1 MGIRKNSIK
10 IKTALISLSD
20 KSSLRPLLNLLKKYK
35 IKIISSGG
43 TYKKIKSMGF
53 KCLEV
58 SKFTNSKEL
67 LDGRVK
73 TLHPKIHSGILN
85 VRQNKKHQEEMKINN
100 YENIDLVIINF
111 YPFERVLLS
120 NSDHKNIIENIDIG
134 GPTMVR
140 SAAKNYNDVVILS
153 NTKQYED
160 LTIELD
166 RNRGSTNLKFRE
178 KLAEEAFMET
188 AYYESK
194 IFNYFNQKSK
204 NLFPI
209 KNIFSGKLVEKTRY
223 GENPHQKAAIY
234 SKNNKQEIIQ
244 INGKQLSYNNYNDIY
259 SALSISKTLPKN
271 KGVAIIKH
279 ANPCGVS
286 INPNKIKSFKE
297 ALESDPISAYGGVVS
312 CNFKLNISLAKE
324 INKIFFEVIVANG
337 FDKKSVK
344 LLKKKKN
351 LRLIDSS
358 KVEKNFKFNFINKFN
373 SILVQNPDNQHFSKN
388 DFKIVSKL
396 KPTNKT
402 LNKLIF
408 AFNICR
414 SVKSNAIVITKDYRT
429 IGIGSGQPSRLDSCK
444 IAIDKMKKFQKTTDS
459 DEILAASDAFFPF
472 VDGIEKLVQAG
483 ISAVVQPSGSKNDK
497 EIIKFANQTNTVLVF
512 SKTRHFNH

>member
-1 MGIRKNSIK
+1 MGIRKNTIK

-20 KSSLRPLLNLLKKYK
+20 KSNLKPLLNLLKKYK

-85 VRQNKKHQEEMKINN
+85 IRQNKKHQKEMKINN

-111 YPFERVLLS
+111 YPFEKVLLS

-140 SAAKNYNDVVILS
+140 AAAKNYNDVVILS

-234 SKNNKQEIIQ
+234 SQSNKQEIIQ
-244 INGKQLSYNNYNDIY
+244 ISGKQLSYNNYNDLY
-259 SALSISKTLPKN
+259 SALSISKTLPRN

-312 CNFKLNISLAKE
+312 CNFKLNNSLAKE

-373 SILVQNPDNQHFSKN
+373 SILVQDPDNQNFSKK

-414 SVKSNAIVITKDYRT
+414 SVKSNAIVITKDYKT

-444 IAIDKMKKFQKTTDS
+444 IAIDKMKKFQKISDS

-483 ISAVVQPSGSKNDK
+483 ISAVIQPSGSKNDK
-497 EIIKFANQTNTVLVF
+497 EIIKFANQTNTILVF

>member
-1 MGIRKNSIK
+1 MGIRKNTVK
-10 IKTALISLSD
+10 IKTALISVSD
-20 KSSLRPLLNLLKKYK
+20 KSNLRPLLNLLKKYK

-43 TYKKIKSMGF
+43 SYKKIQSMGF
-53 KCLEV
+53 KCSEV

-85 VRQNKKHQEEMKINN
+85 IRQNQKHQKEMKNNN
-100 YENIDLVIINF
+100 YENIDLVVINF
-111 YPFERVLLS
+111 YPFEKVLLS
-120 NSDHKNIIENIDIG
+120 NSSHKNIIENIDIG

-140 SAAKNYNDVVILS
+140 SAAKNYNDVVVLS
-153 NTKQYED
+153 NSKQYED
-160 LTIELD
+160 LAIELNK
-166 RNRGSTNLKFRE
+166 NRGSTSIDFRE
-178 KLAEEAFMET
+178 KLAGEAFMET

-194 IFNYFNQKSK
+194 IFNYFNQRSK

-234 SKNNKQEIIQ
+234 SQNNKQEIIQ
-244 INGKQLSYNNYNDIY
+244 ISGKQLSYNNYNDLY
-259 SALSISKTLPKN
+259 SALSISKTLPKDN
-271 KGVAIIKH
+271 GVAIIKH

-297 ALESDPISAYGGVVS
+297 ALESDPISAYGGIVS

-324 INKIFFEVIVANG
+324 INKIFFEVIIANG

-358 KVEKNFKFNFINKFN
+358 KVEKNFKYNFINKFN
-373 SILVQNPDNQHFSKN
+373 SILVQDPDTQNFSKK

-414 SVKSNAIVITKDYRT
+414 SVKSNAIVITKNYKT

-444 IAIDKMKKFQKTTDS
+444 IAIDKMKKFQDNSNS

-483 ISAVVQPSGSKNDK
+483 ISAVIQPSGSKNDK
-497 EIIKFANQTNTVLVF
+497 EIIKFADQTNTILVF

>member
-1 MGIRKNSIK
+1 MGIRKNTVK

-20 KSSLRPLLNLLKKYK
+20 KSNLRPLLNLLKKYN
-35 IKIISSGG
+35 IKVISSGG
-43 TYKKIKSMGF
+43 TQKKIKSMGF
-53 KCLEV
+53 ECSEV

-85 VRQNKKHQEEMKINN
+85 VRQNKKHQKEMKINN
-100 YENIDLVIINF
+100 YENIDLVVINF
-111 YPFERVLLS
+111 YPFEKVLLN
-120 NSDHKNIIENIDIG
+120 NSGHKNIIENIDIG

-160 LTIELD
+160 LTIEL
-166 RNRGSTNLKFRE
+166 NKNKGSTNLKFRE

-234 SKNNKQEIIQ
+234 SQNNKQEIIQ
-244 INGKQLSYNNYNDIY
+244 ISGKQLSYNNYNDLY
-259 SALSISKTLPKN
+259 SALSISKTLPRN
-271 KGVAIIKH
+271 RGVAIIKH

-297 ALESDPISAYGGVVS
+297 ALESDPISAYGGIVS
-312 CNFKLNISLAKE
+312 CNFKLNINLAKE

-337 FDKKSVK
+337 FDKRSVK
-344 LLKKKKN
+344 FLKKKKN

-358 KVEKNFKFNFINKFN
+358 KVEKNFNFNFLNKFN
-373 SILVQNPDNQHFSKN
+373 SILVQDTDNLKFSKK

-396 KPTNKT
+396 KPSNKT

-414 SVKSNAIVITKDYRT
+414 SVKSNAIVITKNYKT

-444 IAIDKMKKFQKTTDS
+444 IAINKMKKFQKINNG

-483 ISAVVQPSGSKNDK
+483 VSAVVQPSGSKNDK
-497 EIIKFANQTNTVLVF
+497 DIIKFANQTNTVLVF

>member
-1 MGIRKNSIK
+1 MGIRKNTVK
-10 IKTALISLSD
+10 IKTALISLSN
-20 KSSLRPLLNLLKKYK
+20 KSNLRPLLNLLKKYK

-53 KCLEV
+53 ECSEV

-85 VRQNKKHQEEMKINN
+85 IRQNKKHQKEMKINK
-100 YENIDLVIINF
+100 YENIDLVVINF
-111 YPFERVLLS
+111 YPFEKVLLS
-120 NSDHKNIIENIDIG
+120 KSGHKNIIENIDIG

-153 NTKQYED
+153 NPKQYEN
-160 LTIELD
+160 LTTEL
-166 RNRGSTNLKFRE
+166 RKNKGSTNLKFRE

-194 IFNYFNQKSK
+194 IFSYFNHKAQ
-204 NLFPI
+204 NFFPV
-209 KNIFSGKLVEKTRY
+209 KNIFSGKLVEKARY

-234 SKNNKQEIIQ
+234 SQNNKQEIIQ
-244 INGKQLSYNNYNDIY
+244 ISGKQLSYNNYNDLY

-271 KGVAIIKH
+271 KGVVIIKH

-286 INPNKIKSFKE
+286 INPNKIESFKE
-297 ALESDPISAYGGVVS
+297 AVESDPISVYGGVVS
-312 CNFKLNISLAKE
+312 CNFKLNISVAKE

-337 FDKKSVK
+337 FDKKSIK
-344 LLKKKKN
+344 FLKKKKN

-358 KVEKNFKFNFINKFN
+358 KVEKSFKFNFLNKFN
-373 SILVQNPDNQHFSKN
+373 LILIQDPDNINFSKK

-408 AFNICR
+408 AFNVCR
-414 SVKSNAIVITKDYRT
+414 NVKSNAIVITKNYKT

-444 IAIDKMKKFQKTTDS
+444 IAINKMKKFNLRTDN
-459 DEILAASDAFFPF
+459 LVAASDAFFPF
-472 VDGIEKLVQAG
+472 VDGIEKLIQTGVR
-483 ISAVVQPSGSKNDK
+483 AVVQPSGSIRDK
-497 EIIKFANQTNTVLVF
+497 EIIKFANETDTVLLF
-512 SKTRHFNH
+512 SRTRHFRH

>member
-1 MGIRKNSIK
+1 MDIRKNTVK

-20 KSSLRPLLNLLKKYK
+20 KSNLRPLLSLLRKYK
-35 IKIISSGG
+35 IKLISSGG

-67 LDGRVK
+67 LNGRVK

-111 YPFERVLLS
+111 YPFEKVLLS
-120 NSDHKNIIENIDIG
+120 NSGHKNIIENIDIG

-153 NTKQYED
+153 NKKQYED
-160 LTIELD
+160 LNDELN
-166 RNRGSTNLKFRE
+166 RNRGSTNIKFRE

-204 NLFPI
+204 NIFPI
-209 KNIFSGKLVEKTRY
+209 KNIFSGKLVDKTRY

-234 SKNNKQEIIQ
+234 SQTNKQEIIQ
-244 INGKQLSYNNYNDIY
+244 ISGKQLSYNNYNDLY
-259 SALSISKTLPKN
+259 SALNISKTLPKN

-297 ALESDPISAYGGVVS
+297 ALESDPLSAYGGIVS

-337 FDKKSVK
+337 FDKKTLK

-351 LRLIDSS
+351 LRLINSS
-358 KVEKNFKFNFINKFN
+358 KIKKNFKFNFLNKFN
-373 SILVQNPDNQHFSKN
+373 SILVQDSDNLSFSKK

-408 AFNICR
+408 AFNVCR
-414 SVKSNAIVITKDYRT
+414 SVKSNAIVITKNFRT
-429 IGIGSGQPSRLDSCK
+429 IGIGSGQPSRLDSCM
-444 IAIDKMKKFQKTTDS
+444 IAINKMKKFQKISDD

-483 ISAVVQPSGSKNDK
+483 VSAVVQPSGSKNDK
-497 EIIKFANQTNTVLVF
+497 EIIKFANQTNTILVF

>member
-1 MGIRKNSIK
+1 MGIRKNTIK

-20 KSSLRPLLNLLKKYK
+20 KSNLRPLLNLLKKYK

-85 VRQNKKHQEEMKINN
+85 VRQNKKHQKEMKIYN

-111 YPFERVLLS
+111 YPFEKVLLS
-120 NSDHKNIIENIDIG
+120 NSGHKNIIENIDIG

-140 SAAKNYNDVVILS
+140 AAAKNYNDVVILS
-153 NTKQYED
+153 NAKQYED
-160 LTIELD
+160 LTIEL
-166 RNRGSTNLKFRE
+166 NKNKGATNLKFRE

-223 GENPHQKAAIY
+223 GENPHQKGAIY
-234 SKNNKQEIIQ
+234 SQNNKQEIIQ
-244 INGKQLSYNNYNDIY
+244 ISGKQLSYNNYNDLY

-297 ALESDPISAYGGVVS
+297 ALESDPISAYGGIVS
-312 CNFKLNISLAKE
+312 CNFKLNNNLAKE

-373 SILVQNPDNQHFSKN
+373 SILAQDPDTQHFSKKN
-388 DFKIVSKL
+388 FKVVSKL

-414 SVKSNAIVITKDYRT
+414 SVKSNAIVVTKDYRT

-444 IAIDKMKKFQKTTDS
+444 IAIDKMKKFQKISDS

-483 ISAVVQPSGSKNDK
+483 ISAVIQPSGSKNDK
-497 EIIKFANQTNTVLVF
+497 EIIKYANQTNTILVF

>member
-1 MGIRKNSIK
+1 MGIRKNTIK

-20 KSSLRPLLNLLKKYK
+20 KSNLRPLLNLLKKYK

-85 VRQNKKHQEEMKINN
+85 VRQNKKHQKEMKIND

-111 YPFERVLLS
+111 YPFEKVLLS
-120 NSDHKNIIENIDIG
+120 NSGHKNIIENIDIG

-194 IFNYFNQKSK
+194 IFNYFNQKS
-204 NLFPI
+204 NNIFPI
-209 KNIFSGKLVEKTRY
+209 KKIFSGKLVEETRY

-234 SKNNKQEIIQ
+234 SQNNKQEIIQ
-244 INGKQLSYNNYNDIY
+244 ISGKQLSYNNYNDLY

-271 KGVAIIKH
+271 NGVAIIKH

-297 ALESDPISAYGGVVS
+297 ALESDPISAYGGIIS
-312 CNFKLNISLAKE
+312 CNFKLNIGLAKE

-337 FDKKSVK
+337 FYKKSVK

-373 SILVQNPDNQHFSKN
+373 SILVQDPDNQYFSKN

-414 SVKSNAIVITKDYRT
+414 SVKSNAIVITKDYKT

-444 IAIDKMKKFQKTTDS
+444 IAIDKMKKFQKISDS

-483 ISAVVQPSGSKNDK
+483 ISAVIQPSGSKNDK
-497 EIIKFANQTNTVLVF
+497 EIIKFANQTNTILVF